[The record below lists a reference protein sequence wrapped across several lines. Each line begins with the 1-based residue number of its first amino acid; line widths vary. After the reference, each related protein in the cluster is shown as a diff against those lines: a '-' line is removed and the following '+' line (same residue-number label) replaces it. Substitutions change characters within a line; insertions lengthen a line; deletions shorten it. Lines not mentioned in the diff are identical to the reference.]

1 MRLSS
6 VVSRPSVAPVRRV
19 VVAVLTRVLKDA
31 QLLGVGANGKVAT
44 AGVKLR
50 RTNRLLVLEV
60 RHRDEANRLI
70 GGVVGVVVV
79 RQVNAVLVA
88 SVLTVLVMEVIGVRR
103 G

>member
-1 MRLSS
+1 M
-6 VVSRPSVAPVRRV
+6 
-19 VVAVLTRVLKDA
+19 
-31 QLLGVGANGKVAT
+31 
-44 AGVKLR
+44 KLR

-60 RHRDEANRLI
+60 RHRDEANRLG

-88 SVLTVLVMEVIGVRR
+88 SVLTVLVVEVIGVRR